1 MTGRIWKTGNGV
13 KYECKGHTQLYVR
26 TKFSDRPRG
35 ESADKSGGQK
45 QTSTVPAPPAQVSP
59 SLSGRIEGLLSRVS
73 EIGSKRKGA
82 K

>member
-1 MTGRIWKTGNGV
+1 MTGRLWKTGNGL

-26 TKFSDRPRG
+26 TKFSDAPRA

-45 QTSTVPAPPAQVSP
+45 QTSHIPAPPALAP
-59 SLSGRIEGLLSRVS
+59 LSGRIESLLSRVS